1 MSLFMTS
8 KKREKINDE
17 IDDLL
22 MEQYYCRCRIED
34 ATETQDEQSITHEN
48 AKIDEYE
55 LRIEKLRKKLR

>member
-1 MSLFMTS
+1 MSLFMTR

-22 MEQYYCRCRIED
+22 MGQYYCRCRIED
-34 ATETQDEQSITHEN
+34 ATKEQDEQIVQHEN
-48 AKIDEYE
+48 AKIEEYE